1 MPLHN
6 NNQASGPETID
17 INQSGSAASK
27 AMLPMVIAV
36 SLRLLIENNAIVG
49 WQANYHDGN
58 GWGTLADQT
67 GFVPTFRVRKI
78 NICDESFSFRNIE
91 INLAGNSE
99 QWAKTIKNSFQEQII
114 ETLLT
119 NCLHDLHVTKIYL
132 ADSLTRTSGT
142 NATYIVLHG

>member
-6 NNQASGPETID
+6 SNQASGPETND
-17 INQSGSAASK
+17 INQSGSAAEK

-36 SLRLLIENNAIVG
+36 SLRLLIENNEIVG

-58 GWGTLADQT
+58 GWGTLSDQS

-78 NICDESFSFRNIE
+78 NICDESNSIRNIE
-91 INLAGNSE
+91 VNLAGNGE
-99 QWAKTIKNSFQEQII
+99 QWAKEVKNMFQEQII

-119 NCLHDLHVTKIYL
+119 NCLHDLHITKIYL
-132 ADSLTRTSGT
+132 ADKLQRVSGT